1 VRSLE
6 NFAGAERGGG
16 PLGGRRASTAKIFQA
31 KVRPIPPNA
40 PKAPGFFYILA
51 VISASKRPKNR
62 EFMPLA
68 LSDILFAISAL
79 AVILLSLSVVLARNP
94 VRSTLL
100 LILSFV
106 PVSVIYI
113 LMQAAFVGVL
123 QILVYAGAI
132 MMLFTFVIMMINPE
146 PNTGEIPGEPAVKKG
161 WRGEILAVLV
171 LVAAGL
177 VLIPQVYWAASRMPV
192 AAVEKPGFGGLK
204 SLSQFLFA
212 DPANNP
218 LTVSFEL
225 ISFLI
230 LVGIIASI
238 NFSRREKS
246 APTSGEN

>member
-1 VRSLE
+1 
-6 NFAGAERGGG
+6 
-16 PLGGRRASTAKIFQA
+16 
-31 KVRPIPPNA
+31 
-40 PKAPGFFYILA
+40 
-51 VISASKRPKNR
+51 
-62 EFMPLA
+62 MPLA

-79 AVILLSLSVVLARNP
+79 AVVLLSLSVVLARNP

-132 MMLFTFVIMMINPE
+132 LMLFTFVIMMINPE
-146 PNTGEIPGEPAVKKG
+146 PSSGEIPGEKG
-161 WRGEILAVLV
+161 KGDAGKRGKMGG
-171 LVAAGL
+171 VAAFLLLTGVGF
-177 VLIPQVYWAASRMPV
+177 VLIPPVRWAAERLPQNPL
-192 AAVEKPGFGGLK
+192 ERTGFGGLT
-204 SLSQFLFA
+204 SLSQMLFA

-238 NFSRREKS
+238 NFSRREK
-246 APTSGEN
+246 A